1 MSVTPTASAGFV
13 MVEVNQKFRKQA
25 ERTQVICSSVL
36 LQKKRTD
43 HINKKIIRRQKE
55 SLN

>member
-25 ERTQVICSSVL
+25 EKTQVICSSVL
-36 LQKKRTD
+36 LQKKKRTD
-43 HINKKIIRRQKE
+43 HINKKKKSEDKRKV
-55 SLN
+55 